1 MNFNFLR
8 TDLVAYN
15 CTQTPNITTRNLN
28 ELGVGE
34 IRLLNER
41 GEIIQTMIEALEAKA
56 VRIVQG
62 RGNKG
67 DYVISDI
74 ITAKDVISFSGQKFI
89 QKRDRVV
96 IIGFNGNN
104 EGKLFNYGS
113 TSRIVVEHNG
123 SSEYK
128 NTIPYVAVSSN
139 DTSPMTTQISIALA
153 YLNIMA
159 NDYCQF
165 KNRVM
170 DVYALVNTAGANYS
184 SIVYTNFKS
193 SSIEVSAIGSLAVG
207 DGIRF
212 GLTKAHPVYVVKKIN
227 KDLNL
232 VYLDRPYT
240 GETKRF
246 LASTTQIINKAALIS
261 SNCGICIEGATPTVN
276 PKFGSYELNDFKVH
290 LSKFGETLVTVKE
303 PIFPSGRHEQALESI
318 LMNQHPNQ
326 MGLIQGYEFVNYRED
341 ILENHG
347 YSAVTIQWQTSEH
360 HDGLNK
366 SGQKKQL
373 VIWIDRGSYVDIA
386 NNSSATLLLN
396 NISTTGS
403 IGDGVNEYCSGNT
416 NPIDKLP
423 CGFMNLLNSFMS
435 KIDVVSKYCAESLIV
450 INRVSN
456 YGKMLVCGS
465 TDGTV
470 ENTHTLYLDGVDF

>member
-41 GEIIQTMIEALEAKA
+41 GEIIRTFVEALEAKA

-74 ITAKDVISFSGQKFI
+74 ITAKDVISFTGQKFI

-96 IIGFNGNN
+96 IIGFNG
-104 EGKLFNYGS
+104 EDDGRLFNYGC
-113 TSRIVVEHNG
+113 TSRIVIEHDG

-128 NTIPYVAVSSN
+128 NANPYVAVSSN
-139 DTSPMTTQISIALA
+139 DTSPMTNQITIALS

-165 KNRVM
+165 KSRVM
-170 DVYALVNTAGANYS
+170 DVYALVNTEGANYD
-184 SIVYTNFKS
+184 SIVFTNFKS
-193 SSIEVSAIGSLAVG
+193 SSIEVSSTGGLGVG

-212 GLTKAHPVYVVKKIN
+212 GLTKAHPVYVVKKID
-227 KDLNL
+227 KYLNL

-240 GETKRF
+240 GESKRF
-246 LASTTQIINKAALIS
+246 LVSTTQIIDKDSLMNS
-261 SNCGICIEGATPTVN
+261 DCGICIEGATPTVN

-303 PIFPSGRHEQALESI
+303 PIFPSGRHEQVLESI

-326 MGLIQGYEFVNYRED
+326 MGLIQGSEFVNYRED
-341 ILENHG
+341 VLENHG

-366 SGQKKQL
+366 SGQRKQL
-373 VIWIDRGSYVDIA
+373 VIWIDRGSYVDIE
-386 NNSSATLLLN
+386 NDSSATLLLN

-403 IGDGVNEYCSGNT
+403 VGDGVTQHGGSNSAGAYN
-416 NPIDKLP
+416 LP
-423 CGFMNLLNSFMS
+423 NGFMNLLNSFMS
-435 KIDVVSKYCAESLIV
+435 KIDVVSKYCAESSVV
-450 INRVSN
+450 INDVSN
-456 YGKMLVCGS
+456 YGKMLACGY
-465 TDGTV
+465 TDGTI
-470 ENTHTLYLDGVDF
+470 EGTSTSYLAGVDF